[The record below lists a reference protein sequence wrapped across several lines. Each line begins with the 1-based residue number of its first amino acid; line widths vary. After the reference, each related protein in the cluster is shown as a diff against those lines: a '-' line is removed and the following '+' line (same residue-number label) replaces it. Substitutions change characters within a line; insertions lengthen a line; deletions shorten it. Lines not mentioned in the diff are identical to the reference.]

1 MPFQRF
7 VFLLLL
13 ISWNLSIPSQA
24 QTLSPSGNLDEQY
37 QLSVK
42 LGDQFY
48 LSRQVPGNAKRA
60 LKYYHQ
66 ALKLKPNQGEVYW
79 RLSRA
84 LYGVSRSVLDPEEK
98 TKLILQE
105 IEYGE
110 KSVKLSPE
118 SIDAHMVLGLGYG
131 HYLLHKGLWR
141 TWYYI
146 FPVKKEMETVLK
158 MNPKNAYAYLI
169 LGNWYAIVPWWL
181 GGNLEKAIEHLYQAI
196 DYQPNYTTHFLA
208 LSQQLLAQERKQEAT
223 QVLQQMFDIENPYDL
238 MVAFEDRATGK
249 KLVEQHQLAVTI
261 PSN

>member
-1 MPFQRF
+1 MLFQRF
-7 VFLLLL
+7 ALFVLLM
-13 ISWNLSIPSQA
+13 SWNLNGSLQA
-24 QTLSPSGNLDEQY
+24 QTLDPAGNREEQY

-84 LYGVSRSVLDPEEK
+84 LYGISRAILDPEEK

-110 KSVKLSPE
+110 KSVELSPE
-118 SIDAHMVLGLGYG
+118 SIDAHLVLGLGYG
-131 HYLLHKGLWR
+131 QYILHVGLWR

-146 FPVKKEMETVLK
+146 FPVKKQMEIVLK
-158 MNPKNAYAYLI
+158 LDPQNAYAYLI
-169 LGNWYAIVPWWL
+169 LGNWYASVPWWL
-181 GGNLEKAIEHLYQAI
+181 GGDSEKAVESLYQAI
-196 DYQPNYTTHFLA
+196 DYQPDYTTHFLY
-208 LSQQLLAQERKQEAT
+208 LSQQLLTQERKQEAT
-223 QVLQQMFDIENPYDL
+223 QILQRMFDIENPYDL
-238 MVAFEDRATGK
+238 MIAFEDRVAGK
-249 KLVEQHQLAVTI
+249 KLVEQYQLMVTI
-261 PSN
+261 PPN